1 MPKGLQAWQAS
12 KHRAILARIRAEGIP
27 VICSA
32 FIIVSEARRLH
43 DESAARLA
51 TYIDELRSNASEQ
64 EDDAFDE
71 DFGED
76 DIRHL
81 ALDE

>member
-1 MPKGLQAWQAS
+1 MRTGAQLPTDLYHDPPKF
-12 KHRAILARIRAEGIP
+12 GIQ
-27 VICSA
+27 S
-32 FIIVSEARRLH
+32 SLGSSN
-43 DESAARLA
+43 ESAARLA
-51 TYIDELRSNASEQ
+51 TYIDELRSNASEE